1 MDPAKKKLQYTQVE
15 CYTTILFQRFLKKIL
30 FTKNKK
36 CLLSIFFKP
45 LDKNVSEIEEMQG
58 NHFKKKKKKLDQI
71 GMEFHKLASFKEY
84 G

>member
-1 MDPAKKKLQYTQVE
+1 MLHSNF
-15 CYTTILFQRFLKKIL
+15 IQRFLKKLL

-36 CLLSIFFKP
+36 CLLSIFFKS
-45 LDKNVSEIEEMQG
+45 LDKDVSEIEEMQG
-58 NHFKKKKKKLDQI
+58 NHFKKKELDQI